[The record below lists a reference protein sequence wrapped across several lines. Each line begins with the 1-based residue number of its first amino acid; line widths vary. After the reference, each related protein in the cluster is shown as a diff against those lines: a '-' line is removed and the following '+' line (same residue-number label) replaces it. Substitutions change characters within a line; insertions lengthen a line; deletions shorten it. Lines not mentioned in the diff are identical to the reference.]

1 MKWLLIARKSGQEI
15 YELRNAEEKLLSVT
29 IQQRSG
35 SLRIT
40 TNDEKRVFLVR
51 KQGFLRSRTVLQNEY
66 GIRIG
71 QLSYDNTFTTGI
83 IEFDNEK
90 FNYSLQ
96 NGLLRELTIKR
107 NEEIIANCEL
117 PAVSDN
123 NFHNDLLVLAL
134 GWYLISF
141 VNKQVEEYA

>member
-1 MKWLLIARKSGQEI
+1 MARKSGQEI
-15 YELRNAEEKLLSVT
+15 YELRNSEQKLLTVT

-51 KQGFLRSRTVLQNEY
+51 KQGFLRSRIVLQNEY

-71 QLSYDNTFTTGI
+71 QLSYENNFSAGVM
-83 IEFDNEK
+83 EFDNER
-90 FNYSLQ
+90 FNYSLH
-96 NGLLRELTIKR
+96 NGLLPELTIKR
-107 NEEIIANCEL
+107 NEEIIASCEF
-117 PAVSDN
+117 PAVSNN
-123 NFHNDLLVLAL
+123 NFPNDLLVLAL

-141 VNKQVEEYA
+141 VNKQLEEYA